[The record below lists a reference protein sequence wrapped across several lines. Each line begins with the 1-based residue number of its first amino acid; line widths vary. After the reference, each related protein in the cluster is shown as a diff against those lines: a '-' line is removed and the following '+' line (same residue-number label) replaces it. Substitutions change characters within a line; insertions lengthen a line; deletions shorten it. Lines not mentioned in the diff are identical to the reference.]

1 MNQILYN
8 DTDQNS
14 VNNCLSDYGYINFVC
29 KSINPNEKKYFAQQI
44 FFSIIVFLVNALK
57 PMLLHRSYQ

>member
-1 MNQILYN
+1 MDHIDQILYN

-29 KSINPNEKKYFAQQI
+29 KSISPEPNEEKYFAQQI
-44 FFSIIVFLVNALK
+44 FLFQHNGL
-57 PMLLHRSYQ
+57 PCQCT